1 MRVHLARNGGI
12 AFILVVL
19 AAAVVLMGEQAPVAP
34 HYRVP
39 LVQDWTHRHMVY
51 SAPRSI
57 LENLQI
63 QQQPRYVQQFLR
75 RNVAARGPV
84 GPPVFDPVSILRRGT
99 RQIQRD
105 WGVVLPAVATQGA
118 GEFPAQYLWNVNAS
132 PDCTKDF
139 LTLTT
144 HLAGTVATTV
154 DIFALNNLYITGTSG
169 LCYNSPTVT
178 APTVLWAFHANV
190 NAAGAPNSSPVLS
203 LAGDQVAWIE
213 GGAGNGT
220 GAVLHIL
227 RPGTGSQGTLATP
240 INTSTLGATDYTA
253 TPATYVTCKGTAGQT
268 CELHMTFGN
277 TRDDTTSQPY
287 YDYTLDAIFVGDAAG
302 NLHEFTNVFKG
313 TPAEATTG
321 NWPILMNGG
330 GSALGSP
337 VYDETSQNVFVGN
350 TAGNFRAAILKT
362 GTCNT
367 GTIPCRGSQSYAVGT
382 SVTEAPIV
390 DSTTEKVFVFGQ
402 AAGGAVVGE
411 ANAGVVGAT
420 QPLQTKQA
428 VVNVGTGTTNHL
440 YSGDFDNNYYTSDTS
455 LATASGFLYV
465 CGNNGAG
472 NAAEIQR
479 ITITAG
485 LLVSPVNATHY
496 VATTGV
502 SACSPVTEFL
512 NTSTSIEYVFFS
524 VAGAN
529 AAYTAGCGTA
539 HSCVLAMTVTG
550 GTFTTTP
557 SAGLAESGG
566 TSGIVIDNSAV
577 LGGASVYFTPLSNA
591 SATYPCGTT
600 TTAVGCA
607 VKATQSGLN

>member
-12 AFILVVL
+12 AFSLLVL
-19 AAAVVLMGEQAPVAP
+19 AAAVVLMGEQTSVATQ
-34 HYRVP
+34 YRVP
-39 LVQDWTHRHMVY
+39 LVRDWTHRHVVY

-57 LENLQI
+57 FENLQV

-75 RNVAARGPV
+75 RNVTSRGPV
-84 GPPVFDPVSILRRGT
+84 GTPIFDPVSILRRGAQ
-99 RQIQRD
+99 QIQRD
-105 WGVVLPAVATQGA
+105 WGVVLAAGATQGA
-118 GEFPAQYLWNVNAS
+118 GRFPAQYLWNVNAS

-139 LTLTT
+139 VTLTT
-144 HLAGTVATTV
+144 SLAGTGATTV

-169 LCYNSPTVT
+169 LCYNPPTVT

-190 NAAGAPNSSPVLS
+190 NGAGAPNSSPVLS
-203 LAGDQVAWIE
+203 LAGDQIAWIE

-227 RPGTGSQGTLATP
+227 RPGTGSQGTLAAP
-240 INTSTLGATDYTA
+240 INTSTLGATQYTA

-302 NLHEFTNVFKG
+302 YLHEFTNVFNG
-313 TPAEATTG
+313 TPAEAGG

-337 VYDETSQNVFVGN
+337 VYDETSANVFVGN
-350 TAGNFRAAILKT
+350 IAGNFRAAILKT
-362 GTCNT
+362 GTCNGA
-367 GTIPCRGSQSYAVGT
+367 GTIPCRGNQSYAVGT

-390 DSTTEKVFVFGQ
+390 DSTTEEVFVFGQ

-411 ANAGVVGAT
+411 ANANVVGAT

-440 YSGDFDNNYYTSDTS
+440 YSGDFDNTYYTTDTS

-485 LLVSPVNATHY
+485 LLAGVNATNY
-496 VATTGV
+496 VATTGA

-512 NTSTSIEYVFFS
+512 NTATTPVEYIFFS

-529 AAYTAGCGTA
+529 AADTAACGAA
-539 HSCVLAMTVTG
+539 HSCILSMTITG
-550 GTFTTTP
+550 GVLNTTP
-557 SAGLAESGG
+557 VAGLLESGG

-577 LGGASVYFTPLSNA
+577 PGGASVYFTPLGNA
-591 SATYPCGTT
+591 SGTYPCSGN
-600 TTAVGCA
+600 TTAVGCV
-607 VKATQSGLN
+607 VKATQAQLN